1 MKHHF
6 MKMKNEIGTLENKI
20 FERMYLYRVCNS
32 KVIETS
38 PNEHGWDPQILF
50 EGSFKIKK
58 GRGQVSRPPFS

>member
-1 MKHHF
+1 
-6 MKMKNEIGTLENKI
+6 MKMKNEIGTLENKF

-38 PNEHGWDPQILF
+38 QNEHGWDPQILF

-58 GRGQVSRPPFS
+58 RRG